1 MSTVVVGGGLVGSAI
16 AYGLALQGET
26 VTILD
31 EGDVAFRASRG
42 NFGLVWVQ
50 GKGDQHVQYASW
62 SLQSA
67 RLWPRLATDLQRDAG
82 IDVCLQQPGGYHI
95 CLSDDEMQE
104 RANKLSRIRENLDQ
118 PYDYQIYTAS
128 ELKRILPEIGPDVVG
143 ASHTPYDGH
152 VNPLLLLRALHK
164 AAIVR
169 GAAYR
174 PNRKV
179 LQIKHSGS
187 SFRLETDSG
196 DSFTTDKLVIAAGLS
211 NRELA
216 EQVDIYV
223 PIKANQGQVLIGE
236 RCKHFLSAPTTYI
249 RQTNEGTIQMGDSMA
264 DMGLDDRTQNE
275 VISTI
280 ARRAIR
286 TFPILGTLN
295 LVRAWAALRIMSPDG
310 LPIYQE
316 SRACPGAYVFTCHSG
331 VTLAANHAYEISR
344 WVFEGEQPDAARTFS
359 NARFME
365 HSSS

>member
-16 AYGLALQGET
+16 AYGLARQGEA

-50 GKGDQHVQYASW
+50 GKGDQHVPYANW

-67 RLWPRLATDLQRDAG
+67 RLWPRLAADLLRDTDV
-82 IDVCLQQPGGYHI
+82 DVCLQQPGGYHI
-95 CLSDDEMQE
+95 CLSDDEMQA
-104 RANKLSRIRENLDQ
+104 RANKLSHIRENLDR
-118 PYDYQIYTAS
+118 PYDYRIYTAS
-128 ELKRILPEIGPDVVG
+128 ELKKILPEIGPDVVG

-169 GAAYR
+169 GAAYL

-179 LQIKHSGS
+179 LRITHSGGG
-187 SFRLETDSG
+187 FRLETESDEG
-196 DSFTTDKLVIAAGLS
+196 FTADRLVIAAGLS

-216 EQVDIYV
+216 GQVDIYV
-223 PIKANQGQVLIGE
+223 PVKANQGQVLISE
-236 RCKHFLSAPTTYI
+236 RCKRFLSVPTTYI

-264 DMGLDDRTQNE
+264 EMGLDDRTQNK
-275 VISTI
+275 VISSI

-295 LVRAWAALRIMSPDG
+295 LVRAWAALRVMSPDG

-316 SRACPGAYVFTCHSG
+316 SRTCPGAYVFTCHSG

-344 WVFEGEQPDAARTFS
+344 WVLKGEQPAATRTFS
-359 NARFME
+359 NARFIE
-365 HSSS
+365 HPPS